1 MDIHGHPF
9 PEINYQRPNFRN
21 DPSENISKNNDNTK
35 AWKGTGSGIIFS
47 TDGYI
52 ATNYHVIE
60 NANEIE
66 VEFKNRGKIR
76 KWQADS
82 LLTYVHESRDLRK
95 QCYNFKSNELKWEYF
110 YANKDLLE
118 KRLFQGGVRLSGE
131 LNRIFK

>member
-1 MDIHGHPF
+1 MID
-9 PEINYQRPNFRN
+9 YQQLSYTEYA
-21 DPSENISKNNDNTK
+21 DYLKL
-35 AWKGTGSGIIFS
+35 
-47 TDGYI
+47 
-52 ATNYHVIE
+52 
-60 NANEIE
+60 NED
-66 VEFKNRGKIR
+66 RGKIR

-95 QCYNFKSNELKWEYF
+95 QCYKFGKDELKWEYF